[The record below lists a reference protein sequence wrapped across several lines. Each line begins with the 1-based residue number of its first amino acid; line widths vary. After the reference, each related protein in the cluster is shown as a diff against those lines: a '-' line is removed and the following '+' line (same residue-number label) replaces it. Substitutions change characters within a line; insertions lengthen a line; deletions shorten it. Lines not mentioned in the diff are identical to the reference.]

1 MKKAVAFLLA
11 LIALISAFAGCSP
24 TEVTDETTL
33 APETAPATQSAT
45 MPATEPAT
53 EPDTTVS
60 IGGIPLSEFTIVYSA
75 SFENA
80 AAVLGEAIE
89 KVCGEK
95 PKTSP
100 EEVTVNSIT
109 LSVSDELSYDDF
121 KIIQNGSSLEITGGT
136 LYAAETACAR
146 FIDVFTPDKYKY
158 DFTDFCISYTL
169 PDRNEYIEDIS
180 QLALHWD
187 LYFDTPEWMLDFE
200 EKHATAM
207 IAGGRLMSS
216 AHRGD
221 LVYYPENSIE
231 GIISAIMM
239 GCDMVEVDP
248 RLTKDGVF
256 VLIHDATLTRTTNH
270 RELAGRNGLP
280 MSDKVADWTY
290 DQLMQLNLKEGKG
303 GSGTEITPYK
313 IPTLDELFK
322 VCAGR
327 ILVQLDVKGP
337 GNGKPFWDFE
347 KDVWPLLEKY
357 DCYPQVI
364 FTWHDWLKENNYSL
378 IITHLKKT
386 QAKCGK
392 KNMVIFAN
400 QGSYSKNDVVAR
412 RNGFTPC
419 VRLLN
424 FSGADYQEYLTKNQD
439 QLDSYKGKFR
449 TYANVTCKFESQEF
463 YAELYEAGITFQLV
477 NKALDLCTYISAT
490 FEPTPYN

>member
-1 MKKAVAFLLA
+1 
-11 LIALISAFAGCSP
+11 
-24 TEVTDETTL
+24 
-33 APETAPATQSAT
+33 
-45 MPATEPAT
+45 
-53 EPDTTVS
+53 
-60 IGGIPLSEFTIVYSA
+60 
-75 SFENA
+75 
-80 AAVLGEAIE
+80 
-89 KVCGEK
+89 
-95 PKTSP
+95 
-100 EEVTVNSIT
+100 
-109 LSVSDELSYDDF
+109 
-121 KIIQNGSSLEITGGT
+121 
-136 LYAAETACAR
+136 
-146 FIDVFTPDKYKY
+146 
-158 DFTDFCISYTL
+158 
-169 PDRNEYIEDIS
+169 
-180 QLALHWD
+180 
-187 LYFDTPEWMLDFE
+187 
-200 EKHATAM
+200 
-207 IAGGRLMSS
+207 MSS

-424 FSGADYQEYLTKNQD
+424 FSGADYQEYLTKKQD

-449 TYANVTCKFESQEF
+449 TYANVTCKLESQEF